1 MFRMRIWTQFSIG
14 RMMSEQIEIQVYL
27 HTTLVRFSPDGKT
40 RKFNLY
46 LPEDST
52 IRDLVEQLGITDPS
66 DNLLFGI
73 NGSVADESAGLQSG
87 DRVHVMMPISGG

>member
-1 MFRMRIWTQFSIG
+1 
-14 RMMSEQIEIQVYL
+14 MMSEQIQIQVYL

-52 IRDLVEQLGITDPS
+52 IRDLVEQLGIVS
-66 DNLLFGI
+66 FRFGM
-73 NGSVADESAGLQSG
+73 ERFAGC
-87 DRVHVMMPISGG
+87 HVGE